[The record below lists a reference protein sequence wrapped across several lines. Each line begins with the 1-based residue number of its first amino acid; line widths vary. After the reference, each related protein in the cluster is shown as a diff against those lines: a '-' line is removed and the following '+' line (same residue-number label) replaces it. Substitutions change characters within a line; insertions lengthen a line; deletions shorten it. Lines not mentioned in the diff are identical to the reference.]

1 MKKYACT
8 VGIFDSGI
16 GGLTVLKECLA
27 VAPACRY
34 LYYGDNLRAPYGERS
49 PEEILS
55 FVREALKK
63 FKRRRVDAVVIACNT
78 ATSVAITTLREK
90 YDLPIIGME
99 PAVKKA
105 LDENDTM
112 RVLVCATPI
121 TVRGKKLKQL
131 IERVDNHHL
140 VDLLPLPQLV
150 RFAETGEFDSKA
162 VTSYLSEELSRFDL
176 TKESSLVLGCTH
188 FNYFKD
194 SFRKL
199 LPDSVKFV
207 DGNEGTVNQLY
218 RKLQENGLLENNRQ
232 SIEFYYSKEK
242 VTDEAELKRIDS
254 LFERLDKMFDL
265 K

>member
-1 MKKYACT
+1 MKI
-8 VGIFDSGI
+8 GFFDSGI
-16 GGLTVLKECLA
+16 GGLSVLHHALKVFPNEQFLFFA
-27 VAPACRY
+27 DKKHV
-34 LYYGDNLRAPYGERS
+34 PYGEKTS
-49 PEEILS
+49 EQVLEYTS
-55 FVREALKK
+55 EAVEFMIENDVK
-63 FKRRRVDAVVIACNT
+63 AIVIACNT

-199 LPDSVKFV
+199 LPDSIKFV

>member
-1 MKKYACT
+1 MKI
-8 VGIFDSGI
+8 GFFDSGI
-16 GGLTVLKECLA
+16 GGLSVLHHALKVFPNEQFLFFA
-27 VAPACRY
+27 DKKHV
-34 LYYGDNLRAPYGERS
+34 PYGEKTS
-49 PEEILS
+49 EQVLEYTS
-55 FVREALKK
+55 EAVEFMIENDVK
-63 FKRRRVDAVVIACNT
+63 AIVIACNT

-242 VTDEAELKRIDS
+242 VTDEAVLKRIYS

>member
-1 MKKYACT
+1 MKI
-8 VGIFDSGI
+8 GFFDSGI
-16 GGLTVLKECLA
+16 GGLSVLHHALKVFPNEQFLFFA
-27 VAPACRY
+27 DKKHV
-34 LYYGDNLRAPYGERS
+34 PYGEKTS
-49 PEEILS
+49 EQVLEYTS
-55 FVREALKK
+55 EAVEFMIENDVK
-63 FKRRRVDAVVIACNT
+63 AIVIACNT

>member
-1 MKKYACT
+1 MKI
-8 VGIFDSGI
+8 GFFDSGI
-16 GGLTVLKECLA
+16 GGLSVLHHALKVFPNEQFLFFA
-27 VAPACRY
+27 DKKHV
-34 LYYGDNLRAPYGERS
+34 PYGEKTS
-49 PEEILS
+49 EQVLEYTS
-55 FVREALKK
+55 EAVEFMIENDVK
-63 FKRRRVDAVVIACNT
+63 AIVIACNT

-242 VTDEAELKRIDS
+242 VTDEAELKRIAS

>member
-1 MKKYACT
+1 MKI
-8 VGIFDSGI
+8 GFFDSGI
-16 GGLTVLKECLA
+16 GGLSVLHHALKVFPNEQFLFFA
-27 VAPACRY
+27 DKKHV
-34 LYYGDNLRAPYGERS
+34 PYGEKTS
-49 PEEILS
+49 EQVLEYTS
-55 FVREALKK
+55 EAVEFMIENDVK
-63 FKRRRVDAVVIACNT
+63 AIVIACNT

-199 LPDSVKFV
+199 LPDSIKFV

-242 VTDEAELKRIDS
+242 VTDEAELKRIAS